1 MSRPFDAIDAPVN
14 NTQIRQDH
22 PCTYKQS
29 FPMDE
34 FGRIGGMH
42 SLADLPIVRHSVLE
56 REGILTAM
64 DSEQE
69 LYAVEDAEKG
79 WKFVVAFADVVLQE

>member
-1 MSRPFDAIDAPVN
+1 
-14 NTQIRQDH
+14 
-22 PCTYKQS
+22 
-29 FPMDE
+29 MDE

-64 DSEQE
+64 DTEQE
-69 LYAVEDAEKG
+69 LYAVEDTEKG
-79 WKFVVAFADVVLQE
+79 